1 MQFEAIIVL
10 AFLALGTHADFFRND
25 FLPVGHVRTDAII
38 TQDCLSDHVHTF
50 YGPPLLF
57 PKVTF
62 EDLRNSDPS
71 LSSGNINENNS
82 LYWHPAVYHVASDG
96 TKTLQESEMTTVY
109 YNWIPGETIAFPPGF
124 RMITPGE
131 EVFDEGVVTGEREME
146 ISISFQSCWDGENLD
161 SADHMSHVAFPVGE
175 DDDSPCPSSHPV
187 RIPRLDFFIRWFD
200 TKAAKWEFA
209 DGTGIFHADYVSGW
223 DESFL
228 QSLLDGGDGDVDS
241 KVTFRA
247 GIKHEGAD
255 SDLIAQ
261 LNNNAVPKADTSCIT
276 TEAIDNVKNLPRG
289 TCSGEIISPFGV
301 CGELPTESPVS
312 PTPAPVAPTVAPV
325 DPTPAP
331 VAPTAAPIDPTP
343 APVAPTTAPIAPT
356 LAPVAPT
363 AAPVAPTAA
372 PIDPTPAPVAPTT
385 APIAPTL
392 APVAPTVAPVNP
404 TPAPVASTPAPVA
417 PTAAPIAP
425 TAAPVAPTAAPVA
438 SCQDSPLKM
447 IVDDRARGCAWVARK
462 RSRCNEEDYASHCP
476 ATCGVCEEFGC
487 SDTFM
492 DIKFR
497 ANGRLYTY
505 EWCGIVEEFPEFCT
519 EVDGFAETCRE
530 SCAFCEA

>member
-1 MQFEAIIVL
+1 MKFEAIILL
-10 AFLALGTHADFFRND
+10 AFSALGTHADFFRND

-38 TQDCLSDHVHTF
+38 NPDCLSDHVHTF
-50 YGPPLLF
+50 YGPPLLY

-96 TKTLQESEMTTVY
+96 KKTLQESEMTTVY
-109 YNWIPGETIAFPPGF
+109 YNWIPGQTTAFPPGF

-131 EVFDEGVVTGEREME
+131 EVFDEGITSGQGEME
-146 ISISFQSCWDGENLD
+146 ISISFQSCWDGVNLD
-161 SADHMSHVAFPVGE
+161 SDDHMSHVAFPEGE
-175 DDDSPCPSSHPV
+175 NDNSPCPSSHPV

-209 DGTGIFHADYVSGW
+209 DGSRRFHADYVSGW

-228 QSLLDGGDGDVDS
+228 QSILNGGDGDVDS

-247 GIKHEGAD
+247 GIKHEGTD
-255 SDLIAQ
+255 SNLIKQ
-261 LNNNAVPKADTSCIT
+261 LNDNAVPQADTSCIVS
-276 TEAIDNVKNLPRG
+276 EAIDNIFNLPRG
-289 TCSGEIISPFGV
+289 SCNGELISPFGV
-301 CGELPTESPVS
+301 CGGPS
-312 PTPAPVAPTVAPV
+312 PTVAP
-325 DPTPAP
+325 TFAP
-331 VAPTAAPIDPTP
+331 VASTLAPVASTPVPVTPTT
-343 APVAPTTAPIAPT
+343 APVAPTTAPVAPT
-356 LAPVAPT
+356 PAPVVLTTAPVAPT
-363 AAPVAPTAA
+363 NPPTAS
-372 PIDPTPAPVAPTT
+372 PTKRPTSAPTT
-385 APIAPTL
+385 NT
-392 APVAPTVAPVNP
+392 NP
-404 TPAPVASTPAPVA
+404 KCS
-417 PTAAPIAP
+417 
-425 TAAPVAPTAAPVA
+425 
-438 SCQDSPLKM
+438 DSPLKM

-462 RSRCNEEDYASHCP
+462 RSRCQDEDFASHCP

-497 ANGRLYTY
+497 ANGQLYTY
-505 EWCGIVEEFPEFCT
+505 EWCGIVEDFPEFCN

-530 SCAFCEA
+530 SCAFCGA